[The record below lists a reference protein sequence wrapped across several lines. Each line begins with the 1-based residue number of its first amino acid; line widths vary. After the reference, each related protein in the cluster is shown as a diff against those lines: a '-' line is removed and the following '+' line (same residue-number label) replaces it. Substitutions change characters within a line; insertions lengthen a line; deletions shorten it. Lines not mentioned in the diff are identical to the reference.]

1 MPNKSEAL
9 KNMQTCEFFSPT
21 SLETNEGKCFI
32 TNHTTM
38 KTGKRAREKELQLK
52 RIQTLRD
59 IRDGNLIRLRRNK
72 EENDDD
78 DDSRNIFSE
87 EFWNHIGHEFHLKV
101 NDGLVTIGTD
111 KEARVKAD
119 SHAFGIEQESFVQ
132 ELMHDHQR
140 RVCEDGYTIV
150 SIAETAKENELFS
163 SKREYERKSGFQCEC
178 QHLTELI
185 EFLDEKCGLN
195 PTWSLVYDN
204 YWILARRV
212 EKIVQEISGGK
223 ENRLNFDA
231 LVWRVRNVKNE
242 DEKRGESNNTTMM
255 TAFTPHRD
263 RQPKGRD
270 GTRKSFREDESPK
283 YCTIWI
289 PLTNATCENS
299 CLYVI
304 PRKCDEGYIE
314 GDDDTD
320 LEKTPLEKCLKDKKA
335 YQNITACP
343 VDVGEAVVFS
353 HRTIHWGSKPRD
365 NYQGEPRV
373 NVSFGFSD
381 DSFEKAYLKNR
392 NGVKVTEDADDVQ
405 SLPTLKERL
414 VLIASQMIVYHERFP
429 PKNFKALKLL
439 KKIHDAGKSFL
450 DERYR
455 EIIET
460 EYIRA
465 TSMLAGRR
473 KNESGDDEDEE
484 DDNDDDN
491 EDDELDNALDAMLD
505 AKAKGRGDDFE
516 DDYEDEDD
524 DEFANDPNPDDYSES
539 DPERPYEVTEKD
551 LFFGNATEEETITA
565 KNIHRRSIGK
575 EELPMPKERE
585 VSRVNVREHS
595 SEYLKRPENKEKV
608 DDAKKLLGIK
618 S

>member
-1 MPNKSEAL
+1 MKTL
-9 KNMQTCEFFSPT
+9 KNVTCEFFSPT
-21 SLETNEGKCFI
+21 LIEDKGRENAFTTN
-32 TNHTTM
+32 TM
-38 KTGKRAREKELQLK
+38 TKTTGKRAREKELRLK

-59 IRDGNLIRLRRNK
+59 IRDGNLRRLRRTK
-72 EENDDD
+72 EENDDDD

-87 EFWNHIGHEFHLKV
+87 QFWNHIGHEFHLKV
-101 NDGLVTIGTD
+101 NDGLDSLLT

-119 SHAFGIEQESFVQ
+119 SHAFGIEQERFVQ
-132 ELMHDHQR
+132 ELMQEHSR
-140 RVCEDGYTIV
+140 RVKEDGYTIV

-163 SKREYERKSGFQCEC
+163 SKREYERKSGFQREC
-178 QHLTELI
+178 QHLTEMI

-195 PTWSLVYDN
+195 PTWSLVFDN
-204 YWILARRV
+204 YWVLARRV
-212 EKIVQEISGGK
+212 EKIVQSISGK

-231 LVWRVRNVKNE
+231 LVWRVRNVNEE
-242 DEKRGESNNTTMM
+242 DEKRGESNNTATM

-263 RQPKGRD
+263 RQPKD
-270 GTRKSFREDESPK
+270 TRKSFREDESPK

-304 PRKCDEGYIE
+304 PRKCDEGYTE

-343 VDVGEAVVFS
+343 VDVGEAVVFT

-439 KKIHDAGKSFL
+439 KKIHDTGKSFL

-484 DDNDDDN
+484 EDDDDDN

-516 DDYEDEDD
+516 DDYEDD
-524 DEFANDPNPDDYSES
+524 DEFANDPNPDDYSDS
-539 DPERPYEVTEKD
+539 DPERPYEVTEED
-551 LFFGNATEEETITA
+551 VFFGNATEEEIITA

-585 VSRVNVREHS
+585 VSRVNVREHW

>member
-1 MPNKSEAL
+1 MLFNDE
-9 KNMQTCEFFSPT
+9 NFSPT
-21 SLETNEGKCFI
+21 TKQIQRTFLINNNTQ
-32 TNHTTM
+32 TM
-38 KTGKRAREKELQLK
+38 SADDDVRDKKHTGKRQRDRELRLERVNILK
-52 RIQTLRD
+52 SISSGALRD
-59 IRDGNLIRLRRNK
+59 ASVL
-72 EENDDD
+72 
-78 DDSRNIFSE
+78 FSE
-87 EFWNHIGHEFHLKV
+87 QLWNGVFDAFSLEV
-101 NDGLVTIGTD
+101 NHFSQQLGT
-111 KEARVKAD
+111 KEARKKANAF
-119 SHAFGIEQESFVQ
+119 AFGVEDETYVR
-132 ELMHDHQR
+132 EEVAKHKK
-140 RVCEDGYTIV
+140 RVVEDGYTILP
-150 SIAETAKENELFS
+150 IAETARENQIFD
-163 SKREYERKSGFQCEC
+163 SKKEYECQTGWQRECEN
-178 QHLTELI
+178 LKDAI
-185 EFLDEKCGLN
+185 EYLDREIGLN
-195 PTWSLVYDN
+195 PTWSLVFDN
-204 YWILARRV
+204 FWTLARRV
-212 EKIVQEISGGK
+212 EKLVQEISGGE

-231 LVWRVRNVKNE
+231 LVWRVENE
-242 DEKRGESNNTTMM
+242 TEEGRTMNDEKKNKM

-263 RQPKGRD
+263 RQPKGED
-270 GTRKSFREDESPK
+270 TRKSFREDETPK

-304 PRKCDEGYIE
+304 PRKCDEGYMD
-314 GDDDTD
+314 GDDDAD

-343 VDVGEAVVFS
+343 VEVGEAVVFS

-365 NYQGEPRV
+365 NYEGEPRV

-392 NGVKVTEDADDVQ
+392 NNVKVTEDQDDVK

-439 KKIHDAGKSFL
+439 KKIHDSGKSFL
-450 DERYR
+450 DERYC

-465 TSMLAGRR
+465 TSMLAGS
-473 KNESGDDEDEE
+473 NSGRENDDEDDEGDE
-484 DDNDDDN
+484 D

-524 DEFANDPNPDDYSES
+524 FENDPNPDDYSDS
-539 DPERPYEVTEKD
+539 DPERPYEATEED
-551 LFFGNATEEETITA
+551 LFFGNATEEEIITA
-565 KNIHRRSIGK
+565 KNNHRRSIGK

-585 VSRVNVREHS
+585 ASKVNVREHC
-595 SEYLKRPENKEKV
+595 SEFLKRPENKDKV
-608 DDAKKLLGIK
+608 DEVKKLLGIK

>member
-1 MPNKSEAL
+1 MSHAS
-9 KNMQTCEFFSPT
+9 FFSHPLLGDKGRKILSQQIMT
-21 SLETNEGKCFI
+21 KT
-32 TNHTTM
+32 
-38 KTGKRAREKELQLK
+38 TGKRAREKELQLK

-59 IRDGNLIRLRRNK
+59 IRDGNLIHSFK
-72 EENDDD
+72 NDDD
-78 DDSRNIFSE
+78 DHDEDSRNIFSE
-87 EFWNHIGHEFHLKV
+87 QFWNHIGREFQLKV
-101 NDGLVTIGTD
+101 NDGLDSLLT

-119 SHAFGIEQESFVQ
+119 AHAFGIEQETFVQ
-132 ELMHDHQR
+132 ELMQEHSR
-140 RVCEDGYTIV
+140 RVKEDGYTRV

-163 SKREYERKSGFQCEC
+163 SKREYERKSGFQREC
-178 QHLTELI
+178 QHLTEMI

-195 PTWSLVYDN
+195 PTWSLVFDS
-204 YWILARRV
+204 YWVLARRV

-223 ENRLNFDA
+223 DNRLNFDA
-231 LVWRVRNVKNE
+231 LVWRVRNVNEE
-242 DEKRGESNNTTMM
+242 DEKRGESNNTATM

-263 RQPKGRD
+263 RQPKD
-270 GTRKSFREDESPK
+270 TRKSFREDESPK

-304 PRKCDEGYIE
+304 PRKCDEGYTE
-314 GDDDTD
+314 GDDDTN

-343 VDVGEAVVFS
+343 VDVGEAVVFT

-381 DSFEKAYLKNR
+381 DSFERAYLKNR
-392 NGVKVTEDADDVQ
+392 NGVKVTEDAEDVQ

-473 KNESGDDEDEE
+473 KNESGDDEDDEE
-484 DDNDDDN
+484 DDDDDN

-505 AKAKGRGDDFE
+505 AKAKGLGDDFE
-516 DDYEDEDD
+516 DDYEDDDD
-524 DEFANDPNPDDYSES
+524 DEFANDPNPDDYSDS
-539 DPERPYEVTEKD
+539 DPERPYEVTEED
-551 LFFGNATEEETITA
+551 VFFGNATEEEIITA

-585 VSRVNVREHS
+585 VSRVNVREHW